1 MDLRGGYVL
10 LPQPIEEEALKLLA
24 EQGLEVVQAADLKE
38 KTVAQLMKG
47 ARAIILRTGITI
59 TENLLGQ
66 AEDLWTI
73 SRTGGGVDNVDLSA
87 STLRGIVVTS
97 SLGVNTDSVVEH
109 CCALILAL
117 FKQLFLLDRETRAGN
132 FRIRYGN
139 IPSDLQNKSLGI
151 LGFGRIGSRLA
162 RVCSSAFG
170 MKVLA
175 FDRYL
180 SEDQKGKYSPLVS
193 FVSIEELFS
202 RSDVVSVHLP
212 LNDETRGM
220 VDRKYLSLMKP
231 HAFIINTS
239 RGGVIVEKDLV
250 CALQESTIMG
260 AGLDVLEEEPIKDDN
275 PILKLKNVI
284 LTPHTA
290 ALTKECVVRMATSA
304 VWRTLDL
311 FSGFI
316 PENIANPDVLEHPK
330 WRSLKKRREE

>member
-1 MDLRGGYVL
+1 ML
-10 LPQPIEEEALKLLA
+10 LPQPIEEEALRLLA
-24 EQGLEVVQAADLKE
+24 EKGLEVVQAADLKE
-38 KTVAQLMKG
+38 KTVAPLMKG

-87 STLRGIVVTS
+87 STRLGIVVTS

-162 RVCSSAFG
+162 RVCSSTFG

-239 RGGVIVEKDLV
+239 RGEVIVEKDLV

-316 PENIANPDVLEHPK
+316 PENIANPEVLEHPK
-330 WRSLKKRREE
+330 WRSLKKRR